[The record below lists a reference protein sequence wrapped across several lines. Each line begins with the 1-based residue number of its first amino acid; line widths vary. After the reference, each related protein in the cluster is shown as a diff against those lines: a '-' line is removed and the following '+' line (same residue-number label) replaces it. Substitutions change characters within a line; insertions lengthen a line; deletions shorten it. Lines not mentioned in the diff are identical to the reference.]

1 VSIDWGDAPAW
12 GALAISFIAALTAIL
27 ALKHA
32 KDAASAASISAQAAV
47 RQAAAAERQVEVAE
61 AALKVAEE
69 QASASQTTLATGAAR
84 AALASHHAPPYV
96 AWWIENPSGH
106 AYVLRNIGT
115 DAARKVEIDESRI
128 RCMLR
133 GDTTADELPPRA
145 SMKIL
150 MAGSLAAAK
159 PDELWV
165 RWDGHPEWV
174 AVPVP

>member
-1 VSIDWGDAPAW
+1 MSIDWGDAPAW
-12 GALAISFIAALTAIL
+12 GALAVSLSAAVSAVL
-27 ALKHA
+27 AVRHA
-32 KDAASAASISAQAAV
+32 KYSASAAKTSAQAAV

-61 AALKVAEE
+61 AALKLAEE
-69 QASASQTTLATGAAR
+69 QATTSRTTLATGPAR
-84 AALASHHAPPYV
+84 AALTSHHAPPYV
-96 AWWIENPSGH
+96 AWWLENPSGQ

-115 DAARKVEIDESRI
+115 DTARNVKIDESRI
-128 RCMLR
+128 RCFLR
-133 GDTTADELPPRA
+133 GDTTAEELPPQA

>member
-1 VSIDWGDAPAW
+1 MSINWGDAPAW
-12 GALAISFIAALTAIL
+12 GALAISLSAAVSAVL
-27 ALKHA
+27 ALRHA
-32 KDAASAASISAQAAV
+32 RDAASAAKTSAQAAV

-69 QASASQTTLATGAAR
+69 QASSAQQPLVTGPAR
-84 AALASHHAPPYV
+84 AALGHPTPYV
-96 AWWIENPSGH
+96 AWWLDNPSGQ

-115 DAARKVEIDESRI
+115 DTARNVEIDESRI
-128 RCMLR
+128 QCFLR
-133 GDTTADELPPRA
+133 GDTTAGEVPPHA

-150 MAGSLAAAK
+150 MAGSLGAAK

-165 RWDGHPEWV
+165 RWDGHPEWA